1 MEPTQII
8 LKPLITE
15 KSAWQGERHNRYA
28 FKVDARATKP
38 QIRHAIEQLYK
49 VRVQKVAT
57 QNRRGEVFR
66 VRWGV
71 TTSPS
76 WKRALVQLHPEDKID
91 LI

>member
-1 MEPTQII
+1 MEPTHII

-28 FKVDARATKP
+28 FKVANTATKP
-38 QIRHAIEQLYK
+38 QIADAIRKIYK
-49 VRVQKVAT
+49 VRVRKVAT
-57 QNRRGEVFR
+57 QTRRGELFR

-71 TTSPS
+71 TQSPT
-76 WKRALVQLHPEDKID
+76 WKRALVELHPEDKID